1 MDRSTNSDIKRTTS
15 YAAGS
20 ESEALSDF
28 ANLAVS
34 RNVHHLPVVVSYRCG
49 RALMKSCSFDSEEE
63 FRLKLNGELTRSQM
77 GVPLDTKSAA
87 TLERFARY
95 LQQKDPMNLG
105 DIDVFREWSEWLAL
119 VRSGSALVQ
128 HSAETSLTIAV
139 ALARPKTVAGFL
151 LNSKEL
157 TQANV
162 VEVAQDLRTFYAWL
176 SNQVA
181 FGIANPATSVIAA
194 ITQGDAS
201 AIKTWRQELNKF

>member
-1 MDRSTNSDIKRTTS
+1 
-15 YAAGS
+15 
-20 ESEALSDF
+20 
-28 ANLAVS
+28 
-34 RNVHHLPVVVSYRCG
+34 
-49 RALMKSCSFDSEEE
+49 MKSCSFDSEEE